1 MLLVLHLKSVI
12 DEEEITLSEPATVSY
27 DLNYYTV
34 VMVAKDIVEG
44 VVLLGFF
51 SIPRFTWSENADSC

>member
-1 MLLVLHLKSVI
+1 M
-12 DEEEITLSEPATVSY
+12 LSEPATVSY

-34 VMVAKDIVEG
+34 MMMVKDIVEG

-51 SIPRFTWSENADSC
+51 SIPRFT